1 MILSLR
7 GKKMK
12 NRIFRFGLVT
22 ILAALFISMWMTAVP
37 QPSSAGSLSTAVIG
51 MFPKDVGEF
60 AYADMKTARK
70 FSWFPQIREQLL
82 PSRFRQFEQFLSSA
96 GIDPNTQVDE
106 MAWAGITT
114 QKGNGEEIV
123 GVALGSFDTGSAEAR
138 FKAQKLPTFDVRG
151 YHLYAF
157 GSGLAANDILFTF
170 IDNNTAAFGHRQAI
184 EELIGVR
191 MGDTQGLMSNSQLF
205 PLINETNGSG
215 FIWAVLNQS
224 YTHLAMQQLMPQT
237 SQFPQAAQI
246 VQRMQA
252 MTISVQGDSGID
264 ADFQAVCATPDDA
277 NVLAAALQAGILYRR
292 YQEAQGNP
300 ALATAL
306 DQVRVSPSGD
316 RLKIDAPLTQD
327 QIASLIQ
334 SKVFVVKM

>member
-1 MILSLR
+1 MR
-7 GKKMK
+7 KKLV
-12 NRIFRFGLVT
+12 RIG
-22 ILAALFISMWMTAVP
+22 IAAALAAGLALTWLSVLP
-37 QPSSAGSLSTAVIG
+37 QPSSAGSLNTAVIG

-60 AYADMKTARK
+60 AYADMKAARK
-70 FSWFPQIREQLL
+70 FPWFPQLREQLL
-82 PSRFRQFEQFLSSA
+82 PSRFRQFEQFMVSA

-106 MAWAGITT
+106 MAWAGITNA
-114 QKGNGEEIV
+114 KGGGEEVV
-123 GVALGSFDTGSAEAR
+123 GVALGSFDPSSAEIR

-170 IDNNTAAFGHRQAI
+170 LDNNTAAFGHRPAM
-184 EELIGVR
+184 EELIAVR
-191 MGDTQGLMSNSQLF
+191 MGDTQGLLSNSLLF
-205 PLINETNGSG
+205 PLINEANGSG
-215 FIWAVLNQS
+215 FIWAVLNQN

-237 SQFPQAAQI
+237 SQFPQAAAI

-252 MTISVQGDSGID
+252 MTISIEGDSGVD
-264 ADFQAVCATPDDA
+264 AHFQAVCSSPDDA

-292 YQEAQGNP
+292 YQEGQSNP

-306 DQVRVSPSGD
+306 DQVRVTPGGD

-327 QIASLIQ
+327 EIASLIQ

>member
-1 MILSLR
+1 MTQKSVRIGIVAVFIAILGLASLT
-7 GKKMK
+7 
-12 NRIFRFGLVT
+12 FP
-22 ILAALFISMWMTAVP
+22 P
-37 QPSSAGSLSTAVIG
+37 QKSSAGSLSSAVVG

-60 AYADMKTARK
+60 AYADMKAARK
-70 FSWFPQIREQLL
+70 FSWFPQVREQLL
-82 PSRFRQFEQFLSSA
+82 PSRFRQFEQFLVSA
-96 GIDPNTQVDE
+96 GVDPNTQVDE

-114 QKGNGEEIV
+114 GKTGGEEIV
-123 GVALGSFDTGSAEAR
+123 GVALGSFDPSSAEIR
-138 FKAQKLPTFDVRG
+138 FKAQKLPSFDIRG

-170 IDNNTAAFGHRQAI
+170 IDNNTAAFGHRHAMEQ
-184 EELIGVR
+184 LIGVR
-191 MGDTQGLMSNSQLF
+191 MGDTQGLLSNSQMF

-215 FIWAVLNQS
+215 FIWAVLNQN

-252 MTISVQGDSGID
+252 MTISVEGDSGVT
-264 ADFQAVCATPDDA
+264 AHFQTVCATPEDA

-292 YQEAQGNP
+292 YQEAQANP

-306 DQVRVSPSGD
+306 DQVSITPSGD
-316 RLKIDAPLTQD
+316 RLRIDAPLSQD

>member
-1 MILSLR
+1 M
-7 GKKMK
+7 KKK
-12 NRIFRFGLVT
+12 LIRTGVAAT
-22 ILAALFISMWMTAVP
+22 LAAGLFLAWMTALP
-37 QPSSAGSLSTAVIG
+37 QRSSADSLSTAVVG
-51 MFPKDVGEF
+51 MFPKDIGEF
-60 AYADMKTARK
+60 AYADLKTARK
-70 FSWFPQIREQLL
+70 FSWFPQLREQLL
-82 PSRFRQFEQFLSSA
+82 PSRFRQFEQFLTSA

-114 QKGNGEEIV
+114 AKGNGEEVV
-123 GVALGSFDTGSAEAR
+123 GVALGSFDPASAEVR
-138 FKAQKLPTFDVRG
+138 FQAQKLPSFNIRG

-170 IDNNTAAFGHRQAI
+170 IDNNTAAFGHRHAM

-191 MGDTQGLMSNSQLF
+191 MGDTQGLLSNSVLY

-237 SQFPQAAQI
+237 SQFPQAAAI

-264 ADFQAVCATPDDA
+264 AHFQAVCSSPDDA

-292 YQEAQGNP
+292 YQEAQGDP
-300 ALATAL
+300 ALAAAL
-306 DQVRVSPSGD
+306 DQVRVDPSGD
-316 RLKIDAPLTQD
+316 RLRIDAPLTQD